1 MDSEPVSTWQRA
13 LEIKRSG
20 RSAEHV
26 VSAVASKS
34 AEADHCK
41 FGWKDARKIK

>member
-13 LEIKRSG
+13 LEIQRFG

-26 VSAVASKS
+26 PSADQQKQKQNIA
-34 AEADHCK
+34 
-41 FGWKDARKIK
+41 KIAVKIIN

>member
-13 LEIKRSG
+13 LEIQIFG

-26 VSAVASKS
+26 PSAVVSRS
-34 AEADHCK
+34 AEAEAEEDHCK
-41 FGWKDARKIK
+41 DG